1 MEKVHNSNDSAGDSS
16 DTDYKTVDSPRV
28 VETEA
33 ITRAVPFEA
42 ARTKKL
48 LRKLDLNLV
57 PFLALLYL

>member
-16 DTDYKTVDSPRV
+16 DTDYKTANSPRV

-33 ITRAVPFEA
+33 ISREVPFEA

-48 LRKLDLNLV
+48 LRKLDFHLV
-57 PFLALLYL
+57 PFLSLLYL